1 MEHPPLKT
9 FIIYARDD
17 AAFKS
22 ALRRHLT
29 PLEQLALLE
38 VWDDSHLL
46 PGEEWEKSIEE
57 KLDESDLVLMLVS
70 EASLFSDFIQKK
82 ELKTALARKQQGV
95 TQFVPILVRDCL
107 WDLLP
112 DFKNVQM
119 LPLDPQRSLLAVEA
133 WLSQSSAWA
142 AALRELH
149 RLIPG
154 IQEKIAADKTA
165 REAALAAEQ
174 DALRRK
180 NEAEKTEKLRHN
192 RDEAAWKKT
201 LAEVAAADSPEDKI
215 EVYTTYLE
223 DHNNHREEAEAAV
236 QALEGELSMAR
247 KLKEKAERKRQ
258 AAEQEAQRKVEE
270 EAHQKAA
277 AETFEHHER
286 RFSGLLDAVRRMENS
301 IRRDEEEL
309 TFQQKKIAATE
320 GQLEAQLLS
329 AKIKMVEER
338 IVSKREKLAEMLQ
351 TRNDVQK
358 QIENAKSKEAKRQ
371 KMEAA
376 KEAVKSEI
384 VEESKTQNLP
394 EMILVE
400 GGTFQM
406 GSEEGDAD
414 EKPVHKV
421 TVKDFYLGK
430 YPVTFEEYDQFCA
443 ETKRDKPADEGWGRG
458 RRPLI
463 NVSWEDARAYC
474 DWLSKTSGQHFRLP
488 SEAEWE
494 YAARGGRQSEGFQYA
509 GSDDVKEVGWY
520 SDNSGSKT
528 HPVAGKKPNELGL
541 YDMSGNVWEWCEDDW
556 HGSYKDNPPT
566 DGSAWVAP
574 PRGSLRVYRGGSWRV
589 TSAGARV
596 ANRSSV
602 NPAYRSVSVGFRLA
616 RTP

>member
-215 EVYTTYLE
+215 EVYATYLE
-223 DHNNHREEAEAAV
+223 DHDNHRDEAETAV
-236 QALEGELSMAR
+236 HALEGELSMAR

-258 AAEQEAQRKVEE
+258 AAEQEAQRKAEE
-270 EAHQKAA
+270 EARQKSAAEKERQRIAAEQEAQRKTKEEARQKAA
-277 AETFEHHER
+277 AE
-286 RFSGLLDAVRRMENS
+286 
-301 IRRDEEEL
+301 
-309 TFQQKKIAATE
+309 KAA
-320 GQLEAQLLS
+320 Q
-329 AKIKMVEER
+329 
-338 IVSKREKLAEMLQ
+338 
-351 TRNDVQK
+351 
-358 QIENAKSKEAKRQ
+358 
-371 KMEAA
+371 
-376 KEAVKSEI
+376 
-384 VEESKTQNLP
+384 TQNMP
-394 EMILVE
+394 DMILIE

-406 GSEEGDAD
+406 GSKDGGYDR
-414 EKPVHKV
+414 EKPAHTVA
-421 TVKDFYLGK
+421 VKDFYLGK
-430 YPVTFEEYDQFCA
+430 YPVTVAQFKTFIDA
-443 ETKRDKPADEGWGRG
+443 SAYQTDADKDGGSYLWNGNDLVKTSGVNWRCDVEGKI
-458 RRPLI
+458 RPEGENQHPVI
-463 NVSWEDARAYC
+463 HISWNDARAYC
-474 DWLSKTSGQHFRLP
+474 VWLTEKTGQSFRLP

-494 YAARGGRQSEGFQYA
+494 YAARGGRLSKGFQYA
-509 GSDDVKEVGWY
+509 GSNDLKEVGWY
-520 SDNSGSKT
+520 HGNSGSKT
-528 HPVAGKKPNELGL
+528 HRVGEKKPNELGL

-566 DGSAWVAP
+566 DGSAWVDN
-574 PRGSLRVYRGGSWRV
+574 PRGSYRVNRGGSWYN
-589 TSAGARV
+589 TPAGARV
-596 ANRSSV
+596 ASRVNV
-602 NPAYRSVSVGFRLA
+602 NPADRNDFVGFRLA